1 MQIRSFQPGDELAQ
15 ARIYNIAAGSL
26 PGFKPAKPEEITRR
40 LHAGDTDP
48 ETTFYATEDGEIV
61 GYAFSV
67 PTVASV
73 SPGPCRVRKW
83 CKSRCSIRIV
93 TEMNGE
99 VSPTRGPPI
108 ARTGRPCS
116 ISCMDTTSPRFDPSS
131 TTWPKRRV
139 WPRLDQL
146 PPTRLVTKLER
157 DELPHLATLM
167 PASFGKLDVHG
178 IGQFFWENPF
188 YSFPDHLVAL
198 KDAEKGISGGSRSWS
213 STTDLQTRPRSI
225 LPCLAFVWAH
235 SVPNASVTNESTAF
249 IPVSSWINTTVIC
262 CWRLQLQQYP
272 VSPP

>member
-61 GYAFSV
+61 GYALFGSNGR
-67 PTVASV
+67 V
-73 SPGPCRVRKW
+73 SFPWSLPGAEVVQEPLLD
-83 CKSRCSIRIV
+83 RIV
-93 TEMNGE
+93 TEMNR
-99 VSPTRGPPI
+99 RGFTDAWAAYRADWTPVLDFLHGHNFTQI
-108 ARTGRPCS
+108 RS
-116 ISCMDTTSPRFDPSS
+116 IINYVAETSR
-131 TTWPKRRV
+131 WRV
-139 WPRLDQL
+139 LDQL

-198 KDAEKGISGGSRSWS
+198 KDAENGDIRGISLLVLDDRFADPTKIDSAM
-213 STTDLQTRPRSI
+213 
-225 LPCLAFVWAH
+225 PCFRLVH